1 MKRNLR
7 RTALV
12 LASLVCLGVMTLS
25 AQNKVDVTGNWS
37 FDVQTDAGPGSAQAS
52 LKQDGEKLS
61 GHYSGSTLG
70 EAEVTGTV
78 KGTAIEFAFN
88 ANVQGN
94 SIPVSYKGTV
104 ESATTMKGT
113 ISITGLGN
121 GTFTGT
127 KK

>member
-1 MKRNLR
+1 MMFHLR
-7 RTALV
+7 RAMFL
-12 LASLVCLGVMTLS
+12 LLLCLGVATVA
-25 AQNKVDVTGNWS
+25 AQDKVNVTGDWS
-37 FDVQTDAGPGSAQAS
+37 FDVQTDAGPGSASAS

-78 KGTAIEFAFN
+78 KGNAIEFAFN
-88 ANVQGN
+88 ANVQGT
-94 SIPVSYKGTV
+94 SVPVSYRGTV
-104 ESATTMKGT
+104 ESAKTMKGT